1 MLSRHA
7 RIVLALSAVAS
18 LLAACTEKVRVVG
31 PAGSPESGAAS
42 TDPDCAGLEP
52 SAPLSSPCCPS
63 LGVDACGGGL
73 FCAAL
78 DGRTVATCYPE
89 RSRADGASCTE
100 DRQCTSGECNTGLA
114 IGKCKAMASAAC
126 NTTLG
131 CARSPSG
138 QRMVCAESSVGAG
151 GLMCLPTS
159 GADDDPCE
167 TGADCSSGVCEW
179 GVCVCVPKCDDRQ
192 CGDDRCGGSCGECRS
207 PAQCSLGGRC
217 VE

>member
-1 MLSRHA
+1 MKSPNA
-7 RIVLALSAVAS
+7 RRLLALSIAA
-18 LLAACTEKVRVVG
+18 LLAACTERVHVVR
-31 PAGSPESGAAS
+31 PEGSAADGGSGE
-42 TDPDCAGLEP
+42 DERCEGLDP

-78 DGRTVATCYPE
+78 DGRTVATCYAE

-100 DRQCTSGECNTGLA
+100 DRQCTSGECHGALGL
-114 IGKCKAMASAAC
+114 CRAMASSAC

-138 QRMVCAESSVGAG
+138 QRMVCAEAPAG
-151 GLMCLPTS
+151 GSGLMCLPTN
-159 GADDDPCE
+159 GYDDDPCE
-167 TGADCSSGVCEW
+167 TGADCASGSCEW
-179 GVCVCVPKCDDRQ
+179 GVCVCVPRCDGRQ

-207 PAQCSLGGRC
+207 PAQCSLAGRC